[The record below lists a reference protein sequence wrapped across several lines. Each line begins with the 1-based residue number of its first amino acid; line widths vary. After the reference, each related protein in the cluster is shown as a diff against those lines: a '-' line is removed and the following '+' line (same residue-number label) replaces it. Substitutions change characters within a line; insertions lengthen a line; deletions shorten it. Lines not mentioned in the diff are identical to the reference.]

1 MKIERRF
8 EIPMTDSSR
17 AGGARRP
24 LGQLALFSVSLNST
38 CPWKRSVPV
47 FTVKN
52 VYMLRGQTNSAYLPS
67 LSIRNLGEFP
77 ICRRTKA
84 AAATTTTTTTKPGT
98 CAFFRSTCRS
108 SVSAALTAN
117 FRAVCQTFKWFK
129 LFIRHACATLVQD
142 ELVPP
147 PLQSDWLVAVCL
159 AALFKSDAPYYVR
172 KFAALYW

>member
-47 FTVKN
+47 FTVRN

-84 AAATTTTTTTKPGT
+84 AAATTTTKPGT

-129 LFIRHACATLVQD
+129 LFIRHACSGRASSA
-142 ELVPP
+142 PAAI
-147 PLQSDWLVAVCL
+147 WLACCCL
-159 AALFKSDAPYYVR
+159 LGRPI
-172 KFAALYW
+172 